1 MIKKKKSE
9 IILLLVLLLL
19 LLLLLLS
26 LHAKKLYTLSS
37 CLLDRHFLLVND
49 IPYLKK
55 RVLLCSILYTI
66 IKSTIPS
73 RVLQDSNSSLG

>member
-9 IILLLVLLLL
+9 IILLLVLL